1 MEIADG
7 TLLDRKVSLV
17 TVKNYLRAASEFAT
31 SKNLPDPRFR
41 YDVNGNRIG
50 GPNEYFP
57 ALQELYTL
65 LEKWKNAKA
74 EGLPLTMHMLRALVI
89 KANKC
94 SSNSELACIRDSTC
108 LGLYTGSR
116 CSEYCKGRPT
126 KSQPFSVVPSNPQT
140 TDNYAGWPIAFT
152 SEDFQFISHDL
163 KIVPWYKVDPKKCS
177 VRIRFR
183 YDKGGGRNFSERTF
197 SSVNTTDE
205 ILQYFCPV
213 RTALRILSRWASI
226 NGTKRTPVFCY
237 LNQRSQLTYLADSK
251 VTSCYRDLVKEL
263 YPDPSHMFNKRLKD
277 FRTHSIRITACLLLV
292 SSGASSDVIAFKLR
306 WASEAW
312 RTYLREHL
320 DDIQDQT
327 TAVFLKAVSNSSNNV
342 TPNNLNIV
350 EDEEEYDQSID
361 DGR

>member
-7 TLLDRKVSLV
+7 TLLRQKVSLV

-41 YDVNGNRIG
+41 YDVKGNRIG
-50 GPNEYFP
+50 GQNEYFP
-57 ALQELYTL
+57 ALQELYNL

-74 EGLPLTMHMLRALVI
+74 EGLPLTMPMLKALVI
-89 KANKC
+89 KANK
-94 SSNSELACIRDSTC
+94 SPQHSELSCIRDSTC

-116 CSEYCKGRPT
+116 CSEYCKGRSS
-126 KSQPFSVVPSNPQT
+126 KLQQFSVVPSNSQT
-140 TDNYAGWPIAFT
+140 IDTYAGWPIAFT

-163 KIVPWYKVDPKKCS
+163 KIIPWYKVDPKECS

-197 SSVNTTDE
+197 APVNTTDE

-213 RTALRILSRWASI
+213 RTALRTLRRWASI
-226 NGTKRTPVFCY
+226 NGKKCTPVFCY
-237 LNQRSQLTYLADSK
+237 INQRSQLTYLADSK
-251 VTSCYRDLVKEL
+251 VTSCYRSLVKEL
-263 YPDPSHMFNKRLKD
+263 YPDPSHLFNKRLKD
-277 FRTHSIRITACLLLV
+277 FRTHSIRITACLLLI
-292 SSGASSDVIAFKLR
+292 SSGASEHVTAFKLR

-320 DDIQDQT
+320 DDIQNQT
-327 TAVFLKAVSNSSNNV
+327 AGVFIKAVSDSSKRV
-342 TPNNLNIV
+342 TPNGINIV
-350 EDEEEYDQSID
+350 EENEEYDLSVD
-361 DGR
+361 DGL